1 MSKWSDLLLKDLLVL
16 TKDGEW
22 GKGEP
27 ADGLSAMT
35 VIRGTDFSDVRL
47 GRLNEAPTRY
57 IPIHIAERKKLQ
69 PTDILIETAGGTRDQ
84 PTGRTVFLKPRL
96 FEMHFRP
103 ITCASFSRFLRVN
116 PDLAHPEFVYWYL
129 QSLYAAGEMEQH
141 QIQHTGVARFQYTK
155 FAETTRIPIP
165 PLFEQRAIAS
175 VLGSLDDKIELNRRM
190 NETLEAL
197 AQSLFK
203 SWFVDATQS
212 ALPKGWR
219 EGKVSDLATLSRD
232 GLNPGE
238 FPDETFDHYSLP
250 AFDEGRTPKPERGDT
265 IMSNK
270 FIVQPNCV
278 MVSKLNPRIPRIWLP
293 DMRGQNRA
301 VCSTEFLV
309 ATPKPG
315 VSREYLYCLFINESF
330 VSVFT
335 TMVTG
340 TSGSHQRV
348 RPESLLSMDTPLPP
362 APLIQKFTD
371 TVAPMLKRISQNIHE
386 SRTLAAL
393 RDALLPKLLSGELR
407 VPAAKLKEDY
417 VGC

>member
-1 MSKWSDLLLKDLLVL
+1 VSEWRKQSIADVAAPSKNALVGGPFGSNL
-16 TKDGEW
+16 VSRDYT
-22 GKGEP
+22 P
-27 ADGLSAMT
+27 AGVP
-35 VIRGTDFSDVRL
+35 VIRGQNMGFGRWVSGEFVFVSENKAEDLSANIARPGDLVFTQRGTL
-47 GRLNEAPTRY
+47 GQVAIVPTASFDRY
-57 IPIHIAERKKLQ
+57 IISQSQMKL
-69 PTDILIETAGGTRDQ
+69 
-84 PTGRTVFLKPRL
+84 TVDPAKADTKFL
-96 FEMHFRP
+96 FYFFTSE
-103 ITCASFSRFLRVN
+103 
-116 PDLAHPEFVYWYL
+116 
-129 QSLYAAGEMEQH
+129 EQ
-141 QIQHTGVARFQYTK
+141 QDYIRRNAIQTGVPHTNLGHLR
-155 FAETTRIPIP
+155 TTPLLLP
-165 PLFEQRAIAS
+165 PLSEQRAIAS
-175 VLGSLDDKIELNRRM
+175 VLGALDDKIELNRRM

-219 EGKVSDLATLSRD
+219 AGKVSELATLSRD

-270 FIVQPNCV
+270 FIVPSNCV

-293 DMRGQNRA
+293 DLRGQNRA

-309 ATPKPG
+309 ATPKLG
-315 VSREYLYCLFINESF
+315 VSREFLYCLFINESF
-330 VSVFT
+330 VNVFT

-348 RPESLLSMDTPLPP
+348 RPESLLNMDTPLPP

-407 VPAAKLKEDY
+407 VADGKE
-417 VGC
+417 VVHNPGRHTV